1 MIFKYVEKN
10 ISFLFCI
17 LLLVIYFFL
26 YFHIIPV
33 IGLCLFLCSLFF
45 GVHIISKRSENF
57 LINNPELFL
66 LVCMFLYGFYNP
78 VVAYFSDK
86 MDNDVYKAM
95 IIYAT
100 SVPAYLIGLH
110 SYNAKLTEIKS
121 LPINH
126 KLFYFFIFLLV
137 ILIAFKSYFFYSIDL
152 YFNPV
157 NLAGKGRYYIFGS
170 MNQMDVIIGILI
182 TGIFLFL
189 IYYYKNLSKVMLFS
203 VAVLLLYY
211 ILLNIFAGN
220 RRDFIPMLL
229 GVFFIIV
236 YRYNIKFGWKWM
248 VTIVI
253 VASLFNIMGGVRS
266 MVSNKIAFNKETV
279 VSSLKSNEFTIPFN
293 TLIDE
298 VASYEK
304 NPDSYGFRNG
314 ETYIRNTFEI
324 FIPRN
329 LFPNKFTSLAKEYMV
344 KFHNTTN
351 YAIAYTPVTESFI
364 NFGKY
369 GATFVYI
376 VIGLLMGF
384 LTNYKNQI
392 FVFAFF
398 CLTIDFCRS
407 EYSGFVYNYVVV
419 LFPFIV
425 SFVLNKFKIA

>member
-86 MDNDVYKAM
+86 MGNDVYKAM

-110 SYNAKLTEIKS
+110 SYSARLSEVKS
-121 LPINH
+121 LTINH
-126 KLFYFFIFLLV
+126 KVFYFFIILLV
-137 ILIAFKSYFFYSIDL
+137 ILIAYKSYFFYSIDL
-152 YFNPV
+152 FFNAA

-182 TGIFLFL
+182 TGVFLFL
-189 IYYYKNLSKVMLFS
+189 IYYYKNLSKIMVLS
-203 VAVLLLYY
+203 VAALLLYF

-266 MVSNKIAFNKETV
+266 MLSNKIAFNKDIV

-314 ETYIRNTFEI
+314 ETYIKNTFEI
-324 FIPRN
+324 FIPRK

-369 GATFVYI
+369 GAAFVYI
-376 VIGLLMGF
+376 VIGLLVGF

-392 FVFAFF
+392 FIFAFF

-407 EYSGFVYNYVVV
+407 EYSGFVYYYVLV

>member
-266 MVSNKIAFNKETV
+266 MVSNKIAFNKDTV

>member
-86 MDNDVYKAM
+86 MGNDVYKAM

-266 MVSNKIAFNKETV
+266 MVSNKIAFNKDTV

>member
-266 MVSNKIAFNKETV
+266 MVSNKFAFNKDTV

-314 ETYIRNTFEI
+314 ETYIKNTFEI
-324 FIPRN
+324 FIPRK

-344 KFHNTTN
+344 KFHNTKN
-351 YAIAYTPVTESFI
+351 YAIAYTPITESFI

>member
-1 MIFKYVEKN
+1 MIFKYVKN
-10 ISFLFCI
+10 NSSFLFCI

-26 YFHIIPV
+26 YFHTIPV
-33 IGLCLFLCSLFF
+33 IGLCLFLCSLFL
-45 GVHIISKRSENF
+45 GVHIISKRSGNF
-57 LINNPELFL
+57 LINNSELFL
-66 LVCMFLYGFYNP
+66 LVCIFLYGFYNP
-78 VVAYFSDK
+78 VMAYLSDN
-86 MDNDVYKAM
+86 MNIAVYKAM

-100 SVPAYLIGLH
+100 AVPAYLIGLH
-110 SYNAKLTEIKS
+110 GYNDKLTEFKS
-121 LPINH
+121 LTINH
-126 KLFYFFIFLLV
+126 KLFYFFIILLV
-137 ILIAFKSYFFYSIDL
+137 ILIAYKSYFFYSIDL
-152 YFNPV
+152 FFNPL
-157 NLAGKGRYYIFGS
+157 NLAGKGRDYIFGS

-189 IYYYKNLSKVMLFS
+189 IYYYKNLSKIMLFS
-203 VAVLLLYY
+203 VATLLLYY

-229 GVFFIIV
+229 GVFYMIIN
-236 YRYNIKFGWKWM
+236 RYNIKFSWKWL

-266 MVSNKIAFNKETV
+266 MLSNKIAFNKDIV
-279 VSSLKSNEFTIPFN
+279 VSSLKNNEFTIPFN

-298 VASYEK
+298 VALYEK
-304 NPDSYGFRNG
+304 NADAYNFKKG
-314 ETYIRNTFEI
+314 ETYIKNTFEI
-324 FIPRN
+324 FIPRK

-369 GATFVYI
+369 GAAFVYI

-392 FVFAFF
+392 FIFAFF

-407 EYSGFVYNYVVV
+407 EYSGFVYNYVLV

>member
-189 IYYYKNLSKVMLFS
+189 IYYYKNLSKIMLFS
-203 VAVLLLYY
+203 VATLLLYY

-266 MVSNKIAFNKETV
+266 MVSNKIAFNKDTV

-314 ETYIRNTFEI
+314 ETYIKNTFEI

-384 LTNYKNQI
+384 LTNYKNKI
-392 FVFAFF
+392 CVCAFF
-398 CLTIDFCRS
+398 C
-407 EYSGFVYNYVVV
+407 
-419 LFPFIV
+419 
-425 SFVLNKFKIA
+425 

>member
-266 MVSNKIAFNKETV
+266 MVSNKIAFNKDTV

-344 KFHNTTN
+344 KFHNTKN

>member
-157 NLAGKGRYYIFGS
+157 NLAGKGRDYIFGS

-266 MVSNKIAFNKETV
+266 MVSNKIAFNKDTV

-304 NPDSYGFRNG
+304 NPNSYGFRNG

>member
-78 VVAYFSDK
+78 LVAYFSDK

-266 MVSNKIAFNKETV
+266 MVSNKIAFNKDTV

-384 LTNYKNQI
+384 LMNYKNQI

>member
-1 MIFKYVEKN
+1 M
-10 ISFLFCI
+10 
-17 LLLVIYFFL
+17 
-26 YFHIIPV
+26 
-33 IGLCLFLCSLFF
+33 CLFLCSLFF

-266 MVSNKIAFNKETV
+266 MVSNKIAFNKDTV

-425 SFVLNKFKIA
+425 NFVLNKFKIA

>member
-1 MIFKYVEKN
+1 MIFNYVEKN

-33 IGLCLFLCSLFF
+33 IGLCLFLSSLFF
-45 GVHIISKRSENF
+45 GVHIISKRSGNL

-95 IIYAT
+95 IIYSTA
-100 SVPAYLIGLH
+100 VPAYLIGLH

-126 KLFYFFIFLLV
+126 KLFYFFIILLV

-211 ILLNIFAGN
+211 ILLNVFAGN

-236 YRYNIKFGWKWM
+236 YRYNIKFSWKWM

-266 MVSNKIAFNKETV
+266 MVSNKIAFNKDTV

-329 LFPNKFTSLAKEYMV
+329 LVPNKFTSLAKEYMV

-384 LTNYKNQI
+384 LTNYKNKI

-407 EYSGFVYNYVVV
+407 EYSGFVYNYVFV

-425 SFVLNKFKIA
+425 NFVLNKFKIA

>member
-86 MDNDVYKAM
+86 MGNDVYKAM

-110 SYNAKLTEIKS
+110 SYNAKLAEIKS

-157 NLAGKGRYYIFGS
+157 NLAGKGRDYIFGS

-189 IYYYKNLSKVMLFS
+189 IYYYKNLSKIMVLS
-203 VAVLLLYY
+203 VAALLLYF

-229 GVFFIIV
+229 GVFYMIIN
-236 YRYNIKFGWKWM
+236 RYNIKFGWKWM

-266 MVSNKIAFNKETV
+266 MVSNKIAFNKDTV

-344 KFHNTTN
+344 KFHNTKN

-407 EYSGFVYNYVVV
+407 EYSGFVYNYVLV

>member
-86 MDNDVYKAM
+86 MGNDVYKAM

-121 LPINH
+121 LPLNH

-157 NLAGKGRYYIFGS
+157 NLAGKGRDYIFGS

-189 IYYYKNLSKVMLFS
+189 IYYYKNLSKIMLFS
-203 VAVLLLYY
+203 VATLLLYY

-266 MVSNKIAFNKETV
+266 MVSNKIAFNKDTV

-384 LTNYKNQI
+384 LMNYKNQI

>member
-110 SYNAKLTEIKS
+110 SYNAKLAEIKS

-157 NLAGKGRYYIFGS
+157 NLAGKGRDYIFGS

-189 IYYYKNLSKVMLFS
+189 IYYYKNLSKVMVFS

-266 MVSNKIAFNKETV
+266 MVSNKIAFNKDTV

>member
-86 MDNDVYKAM
+86 MGNDVYKAM

-110 SYNAKLTEIKS
+110 SYNAKLAEIKS

-266 MVSNKIAFNKETV
+266 MVSNKIAFNKDTV

-324 FIPRN
+324 FIPRK

-344 KFHNTTN
+344 KFHNTKN

-407 EYSGFVYNYVVV
+407 EYSGFVYNYVFV

-425 SFVLNKFKIA
+425 NFVLNKFKIA

>member
-189 IYYYKNLSKVMLFS
+189 IYYYKNLSKIMVLS
-203 VAVLLLYY
+203 VAALLLYF

-266 MVSNKIAFNKETV
+266 MVSNKIAFNKDTV

-314 ETYIRNTFEI
+314 ETYIKNTFEI
-324 FIPRN
+324 FIPRK

-344 KFHNTTN
+344 KFHNTKN